1 MSTTAGAVPTTTA
14 AAHAHRTWTWWIL
27 LNPLNWIGNPVQVD
41 QVDHILN
48 FPVLRMCL
56 TCYVTLGSMSRSTG
70 VWMILWF
77 ASDDDEKSK
86 IQKSKNKQTNKQ
98 KEEEKSLKIW
108 FSWSHKTHIQ
118 ASVKVYCC
126 VGCLKNRLIISCT
139 SLLRWVTGFKL

>member
-86 IQKSKNKQTNKQ
+86 IQKSKNKQTKKRRRKKFKNMIFLISQNTHTSISKSILLCRLS
-98 KEEEKSLKIW
+98 EKSINNLL
-108 FSWSHKTHIQ
+108 HKL
-118 ASVKVYCC
+118 AEVSY
-126 VGCLKNRLIISCT
+126 R
-139 SLLRWVTGFKL
+139 F